1 MFDAP
6 VDSTYEYSKEFHVGE
21 KRFKLMVYFRNDN
34 LSVYLDLV
42 HPNSSLRASYLFKLV
57 SKINEE
63 HSISKL
69 LYKKFDKDFRS
80 FGWPN
85 FVSSSV
91 LQNPEFGFIKDGKIT
106 LEVDVTVV

>member
-1 MFDAP
+1 
-6 VDSTYEYSKEFHVGE
+6 
-21 KRFKLMVYFRNDN
+21 MVYFINDN

-57 SKINEE
+57 STINEE

-69 LYKKFDKDFRS
+69 LYKKFDKDFRNG
-80 FGWPN
+80 FGWPH